1 MGFFKKAFKKVTKII
16 SKSGGDPAGLLGGD
30 KEEKPKEAAPVAAAV
45 NAPAPAP
52 ASAAAQVDAP
62 KEDTTTEE
70 DSDSEA
76 AKRAAKAKG
85 KRGLSV
91 ARSSGTGLNI

>member
-1 MGFFKKAFKKVTKII
+1 MGFFKKAFKKVTNII
-16 SKSGGDPAGLLGGD
+16 SKAGGDPAGLLGGD

-45 NAPAPAP
+45 NAPAPA
-52 ASAAAQVDAP
+52 SAAAQVDAP
-62 KEDTTTEE
+62 KEDSTTDE